1 MAAFSSKRASIC
13 VRRRE
18 EEITIQMS
26 DSRWEIR
33 EIESFI
39 ALLHRLVAWLT
50 SFS

>member
-1 MAAFSSKRASIC
+1 MAAIRTKRASIS
-13 VRRRE
+13 VRRRD

-26 DSRWEIR
+26 DRRLEIR